1 MQLINALSRWRS
13 AKLLVAISMFIALV
27 GCANYSPPV
36 ERGAILA
43 SDRGY
48 LYGSFIK
55 SSIPNFGLVL
65 EDVARS
71 RKYTV
76 PFERSAGTQMFKVE
90 PGTYEITQFIGVNF
104 ANEVVARKSLL
115 GSKISQQFTVSPG
128 EAVYLGE
135 VRGVYEVAA
144 GRLIWRIES
153 IHDSQ
158 DGASRELVA
167 KFPDARALKQSRA
180 PYLP

>member
-1 MQLINALSRWRS
+1 MQLINSLSRRRS
-13 AKLLVAISMFIALV
+13 TKLLLEISVLIALV
-27 GCANYSPPV
+27 ACANYSPPL
-36 ERGAILA
+36 ERGAVLA
-43 SDRGY
+43 ADRAY

-65 EDVARS
+65 EDVART

-76 PFERSAGTQMFKVE
+76 PFERSAGTQMFRVE

-135 VRGVYEVAA
+135 VTGVYEIGA
-144 GRLIWRIES
+144 GSLVWRIES
-153 IHDSQ
+153 IHDSL
-158 DGASRELVA
+158 DAASRELVA
-167 KFPDARALKQSRA
+167 KFPDARALKLSRA